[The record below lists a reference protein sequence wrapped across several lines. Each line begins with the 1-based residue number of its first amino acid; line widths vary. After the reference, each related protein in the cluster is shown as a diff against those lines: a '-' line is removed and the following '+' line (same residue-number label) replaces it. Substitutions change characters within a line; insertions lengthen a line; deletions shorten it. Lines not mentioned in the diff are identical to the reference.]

1 MTRVMH
7 ITAVLLNA
15 RIIASFV
22 DSPCSFAF
30 LVNLLEMCVHG
41 LDFYHY
47 VLIIMHV
54 FSMLAACLILFV
66 RLFFSLSLYDMT
78 TVLSVFK
85 ESDFY
90 GSNFS

>member
-1 MTRVMH
+1 MH

-30 LVNLLEMCVHG
+30 LVTLLETCTHG
-41 LDFYHY
+41 IDFYHY

-54 FSMLAACLILFV
+54 FSMLAARLILFV
-66 RLFFSLSLYDMT
+66 RLLFVLSLYDMT
-78 TVLSVFK
+78 TVLSVSK